1 MKNFT
6 LSWVLLLASVT
17 VVFGQVDLPALQ
29 QLNLQL
35 QKQEEPAQAVLAAW
49 AKERGLKL
57 RWTDKEGRDVQ
68 LMGMDESGMP
78 IYFITN
84 NLIAAHSTS
93 TSRVWP
99 GAVLGYN
106 LAGQGMTV
114 GEWDGGATR
123 LTHQEFGGRA
133 VQVDGATTLSD
144 HATHVAG
151 TLIASGVV
159 ASAKGMA
166 NMAQLATHDWN
177 SDNAE
182 MTLAAQNGLLVSNH
196 SYGQIAGWHSSGGI
210 WYWYGNPAISETLDW
225 NFGFYNSKAQQWDN
239 IAVNNPYYLIV
250 KSAGNNRNQGPS
262 AGASHQVRGANGSW
276 TTSTTIRPR
285 SGPYDCLPTYS
296 VAKNIL
302 TIGAV
307 NDLTNGWQS
316 AAGVSMSSF
325 SSWGPTDD
333 GRIKPDVV
341 GNGVGLN
348 SSYSSSNTAYASISG
363 TSMSGPNVAG
373 SLILIQQHYE
383 AVHEQFMRS
392 ATLKAISIHTAD
404 EAGPDPG
411 PDYMFGWGLLNTAKA
426 VQLIDNVDGVSLLEE
441 LELQNQQQMDVNA
454 WHPAA
459 GPLKVS
465 IAWTDPAGT
474 VPAASLNPT
483 APQLVNDL
491 DIRLIH
497 VPTGTN
503 YFPWILDPAN
513 PSAAAQP
520 GDNIRDNV
528 EQVFVANAPP
538 GEYIVRISHKGN
550 LRLNQAQ
557 KFGFV
562 ATGLVKDIT
571 AAFVANKTFICSGD
585 SVQFSNRS
593 SGGSSF
599 QWLFPGGSPATDTS
613 LNPVVTYAANGVYAV
628 TLMVT
633 GAQGGDTLVEQAYI
647 RVGTGFNLPFTEDF
661 ETGEPEQNGWTIQN
675 PDSARTW
682 QIFTVGGSSPG
693 DKAMRLDFYAYNNAI
708 GQRDRLISPPLN
720 LSGLSSANLSF
731 DHAYRAYSATNS
743 DSLLIK
749 ISTDCQQT
757 WTTLLTIGGSSLAT
771 LPAGTTAFVPATASD
786 WCGAGSNLACFNINL
801 NAFTGNSMVFVQ
813 FETINRYGNNLY
825 IDNIEVSGVPNV
837 LPLAN
842 FAQNNSRFCAG
853 GSVQFSDQSSGI
865 PSARTWLFPGGTP
878 ATSTDPQPTV
888 TYAAPGAYDVTLI
901 VTNQVGNDT
910 LVMAAAVQ
918 VDSIP
923 VANMTAFSPM
933 CTTDGILTLTGGSPA
948 GGYYSGPGVV
958 NNNQLDPA
966 VAGAGLH
973 SIFYTIERNGCT
985 GTVAQS
991 LEVFATPQP
1000 TMGILMPQCVQN
1012 TAFALTQ
1019 GSPAGGVYS
1028 GPGVTNGEFNPAT
1041 AGVGTHNITYTVN
1054 NGGCINQVVAAIIVT
1069 AAPQATIQ
1077 PLDALCSAGSTS
1089 LLIGQPSGGTFTG
1102 AGVNFGVFNPTV
1114 AGAGTHTVTYDVT
1127 VNGCQSTA
1135 NIQVVVNQTP
1145 AQPLIQVQG
1154 VNLVSSASDSNQWY
1168 LNGTALVGA
1177 TSSSFQPMQNG
1188 LYQVGVRNGSCIS
1201 PLSAAFEVL
1210 NVSVQSLEAA
1220 GISLYPNPS
1229 KGEAYLDLSA
1239 FGEETV
1245 RVEVRNSLGQLIFVT
1260 EEQAQERLMIDLRSQ
1275 SEGLYFIQ
1283 VLVQQ
1288 QQFVGRMLLQK

>member
-17 VVFGQVDLPALQ
+17 VVFGQVDLRALQ

-35 QKQEEPAQAVLAAW
+35 QKQEEPAQAALAAW

-133 VQVDGATTLSD
+133 VQIDGATTLSD

-239 IAVNNPYYLIV
+239 IAVNNPFYLIV
-250 KSAGNNRNQGPS
+250 KSAGNNRNQGPNP
-262 AGASHQVRGANGSW
+262 GTSHQVRGANGAW
-276 TTSTTIRPR
+276 TTSTTVRPR

-333 GRIKPDVV
+333 GRIKPDIV
-341 GNGVGLN
+341 GNGVGLY
-348 SSYSSSNTAYASISG
+348 SSYSGSNTSYASISG

-392 ATLKAISIHTAD
+392 ATLKSLAIHTAD

-441 LELQNQQQMDVNA
+441 LSLQNQQQMVIHA

-465 IAWTDPAGT
+465 IAWTDPAAT

-483 APQLVNDL
+483 TPLLINDL

-503 YFPWILDPAN
+503 YFPWTLDPAN

-538 GEYIVRISHKGN
+538 GEYIVRITHKGN
-550 LRLNQAQ
+550 LRLNQPQA
-557 KFGFV
+557 FGFV
-562 ATGLVKDIT
+562 ATGLVKGVSAD
-571 AAFVANKTFICSGD
+571 FSANKNFICAGD
-585 SVQFSNRS
+585 SIQFTNRS
-593 SGGSSF
+593 AGASTM
-599 QWLFPGGSPATDTS
+599 QWLFPGGSPASDTS
-613 LNPVVTYAANGVYAV
+613 MNPRVTYASNGVYAV
-628 TLMVT
+628 TLIVS
-633 GAQGGDTLVEQAYI
+633 GAQGSDTLVRQAFV
-647 RVGTGFNLPFTEDF
+647 RVGTGFNLPFIEDF

-675 PDSARTW
+675 PDSARGW
-682 QIFTVGGSSPG
+682 ELFTVGGTTPG
-693 DKAMRLDFYAYNNAI
+693 DKAMRLDFFAYNNAI

-720 LSGLSSANLSF
+720 LSGLSSANLNF
-731 DHAYRAYSATNS
+731 QHAYRAYSASNS
-743 DSLLIK
+743 DSLLVK
-749 ISTDCQQT
+749 ISTDCQQS
-757 WTTLLTIGGSSLAT
+757 WTTILSVGGGSLAT
-771 LPAGTTAFVPATASD
+771 LPNGTSAFVPSVASS
-786 WCGAGSNLACFNINL
+786 WCGAGNNLACFNLSL
-801 NAFTGNSMVFVQ
+801 NAFTGNSMVYVQ
-813 FETINRYGNNLY
+813 FETVNGYGNNLY
-825 IDNIEVSGVPNV
+825 IDNIGISGTPNV
-837 LPLAN
+837 LPTAS
-842 FAQNNSRFCAG
+842 FQQNSNRFCAG

-865 PSARTWLFPGGTP
+865 PTVRTWLFPGGTP
-878 ATSTDPQPTV
+878 ATSTDAQPVV
-888 TYAAPGAYDVTLI
+888 TYNTAGSYDVTLI
-901 VTNQVGNDT
+901 VTNQIGNDT
-910 LVMAAAVQ
+910 LLMTAAVQ

-923 VANMTAFSPM
+923 VPSLPVFSPM
-933 CTTDGILTLTGGSPA
+933 CTTDGILTLSGGLPA

-958 NNNQLDPA
+958 NNNQFDPA
-966 VAGAGLH
+966 LAGAGQH
-973 SIFYTIERNGCT
+973 SIFYTVEQNGCT
-985 GTVAQS
+985 GSAQQI
-991 LEVFATPQP
+991 LEVSATPQP
-1000 TMGILMPQCVQN
+1000 SMGVLMPQCEQN
-1012 TAFALTQ
+1012 TPFALTQ
-1019 GSPAGGVYS
+1019 GSPAGGTYS
-1028 GPGVTNGEFNPAT
+1028 GPGVSNGLFDPAA
-1041 AGVGTHNITYTVN
+1041 AGIGTHNITYTIDN
-1054 NGGCINQVVAAIIVT
+1054 NGCSNQITAAITVT
-1069 AAPQATIQ
+1069 AAPQASIQ
-1077 PLDALCSAGSTS
+1077 PLDALCTAEGTK
-1089 LLIGQPSGGTFTG
+1089 LLVGQPNGGSFSGT
-1102 AGVNFGVFNPTV
+1102 GVNFGVFNPAL
-1114 AGAGTHTVTYDVT
+1114 AGAGSHTVTYEVNL
-1127 VNGCQSTA
+1127 NGCVSTVSMQVEVGQS
-1135 NIQVVVNQTP
+1135 P
-1145 AQPLIQVQG
+1145 PQPLIQVQG
-1154 VNLVSSASDSNQWY
+1154 PLLLSSASDSNQWY
-1168 LNGTALVGA
+1168 LNGQPIVGA
-1177 TSSSFQPMQNG
+1177 TAISYQPMQNG
-1188 LYQVGVRNGSCIS
+1188 LYQVRVLNGGCVS

-1220 GISLYPNPS
+1220 GIRLYPNPS
-1229 KGEAYLDLSA
+1229 HGQVNLDLSA
-1239 FGEETV
+1239 FEGDEV
-1245 RVEVRNSLGQLIFVT
+1245 RVEVRNPLGQLIFT
-1260 EEQAQERLMIDLRSQ
+1260 AEEQAQERFIIDLQ
-1275 SEGLYFIQ
+1275 AQAAGLYFIR
-1283 VLVQQ
+1283 VHVQE